1 MASRCRLLAEAV
13 EELGFKVGKDLRDF
27 NFRGTD
33 GSRGHLYDTMRSQDE
48 VLGPSAGPF
57 VSKVHEANRLVGIL
71 NLLPRDGL
79 SFTVVKPFH
88 LFPLQT

>member
-1 MASRCRLLAEAV
+1 MLCRCPLLAEAV

-48 VLGPSAGPF
+48 VFGQSAGPF
-57 VSKVHEANRLVGIL
+57 VSKVHEANRCAINFARYAKNGVLQQ
-71 NLLPRDGL
+71 PRL
-79 SFTVVKPFH
+79 
-88 LFPLQT
+88 